1 MMASAR
7 MALYLA
13 LVSAVARAPAFLIP
27 ILIAGVFGSGPE
39 TDAYFIAYSAVLLL
53 GGTLGQGVE
62 QAVVPFAAR
71 ELHRPD
77 GSARRYLDAA
87 AGTSAGAG
95 LVAWLV
101 CLPVLGF
108 VAAPQLRHSILVY
121 AFCFTPLALAWCAAA
136 TFSGA
141 LVARWQIA
149 RATGSLLW
157 RGAGALVGIALVPL
171 GGGLWGVALGLGAG
185 EVSRVWWLRR
195 AIVRELPS
203 DTGSQR
209 ASLRDLARAAS
220 AQVGASAAIGAAPLV
235 ERLLA
240 ATLGIG
246 AVSHLEYAM
255 RLLSVAAVIFD
266 GALVPLVLARWTS
279 QITTT
284 GAAPPRRDVLRVLG
298 KGLGLA
304 VAIAAVLA
312 LFSPRIVQLV
322 LQHGRFTPADTV
334 AVARVLQA
342 LSVAYVVNMGAS
354 LLERYYIALMRN
366 RTLAT
371 LSVGRAALRLLTV
384 WLLLQREGLL
394 AFPIGFAVS
403 DGAYLLTLVLLMNK
417 ASGAG
422 AATGGATRG

>member
-27 ILIAGVFGSGPE
+27 ILIAGVFGSGPQ

-71 ELHRPD
+71 EMHRPD

-87 AGTSAGAG
+87 ARTSAGAG

-101 CLPVLGF
+101 CLPILAGLAV
-108 VAAPQLRHSILVY
+108 PELRHSILVY
-121 AFCFTPLALAWCAAA
+121 ALCFTPLTLAWCAAA

-149 RATGSLLW
+149 RATGSMLW
-157 RGAGALVGIALVPL
+157 RGAGAVVGIALVPL

-195 AIVRELPS
+195 AVVRQIPS
-203 DTGSQR
+203 DAGAHP

-220 AQVGASAAIGAAPLV
+220 AQAGASAAIGAAPLV

-240 ATLGIG
+240 ATLGVG

-255 RLLSVAAVIFD
+255 RLLSVAAVLFD
-266 GALVPLVLARWTS
+266 GALVPLMLARWTS
-279 QITTT
+279 HITAT
-284 GAAPPRRDVLRVLG
+284 GVAPPRRDVLRVLG
-298 KGLGLA
+298 KGIGLA
-304 VAIAAVLA
+304 AGIAAGLA
-312 LFSPRIVQLV
+312 LSATPLVQLV
-322 LQHGRFTPADTV
+322 LGHGRFTPADARTV
-334 AVARVLQA
+334 ATVLRA
-342 LSVAYVVNMGAS
+342 LSIAYVANMGAS
-354 LLERYYIALMRN
+354 LVERYYIALMRN
-366 RTLAT
+366 RTLAA
-371 LSVGRAALRLLTV
+371 LSGGRAALRLGTV
-384 WLLLQREGLL
+384 WLLLRGHGLL

-403 DGAYLLTLVLLMNK
+403 EWTYLVLLLLLMTEGE
-417 ASGAG
+417 AAPGAM
-422 AATGGATRG
+422 RS

>member
-1 MMASAR
+1 

-13 LVSAVARAPAFLIP
+13 LVSAVARAPAFLVP
-27 ILIAGVFGSGPE
+27 IVIAGVFGSGRQ

-71 ELHRPD
+71 EMHRPE
-77 GSARRYLDAA
+77 GGARRYLDAA
-87 AGTSAGAG
+87 ARTSAGAG
-95 LVAWLV
+95 LVVWLV
-101 CLPVLGF
+101 CLPILAGL
-108 VAAPQLRHSILVY
+108 AAPALRHSILVY
-121 AFCFTPLALAWCAAA
+121 ALCFTPLALAWCAAA

-141 LVARWQIA
+141 LVAQWQIA
-149 RATGSLLW
+149 RATGSMLW
-157 RGAGALVGIALVPL
+157 RGVGALVGIALVPL

-195 AIVRELPS
+195 AIVRDLPP
-203 DTGSQR
+203 DAGAHP

-220 AQVGASAAIGAAPLV
+220 AQAGASAAIGAAPLV

-240 ATLGIG
+240 ATLGVG

-255 RLLSVAAVIFD
+255 RLLSVPAVIFD

-298 KGLGLA
+298 KGLALA
-304 VAIAAVLA
+304 AGIAAVLA
-312 LFSPRIVQLV
+312 LFAPHIVQLV
-322 LQHGRFTPADTV
+322 LEHGRFTPADAV
-334 AVARVLQA
+334 AVAHVLQA
-342 LSVAYVVNMGAS
+342 LSVAYVANMGAS
-354 LLERYYIALMRN
+354 LLERYYVALMRN

-371 LSVGRAALRLLTV
+371 LSVGRAAVRLLTV

-403 DGAYLLTLVLLMNK
+403 DGAYLLTLVLLIP
-417 ASGAG
+417 GARRARG
-422 AATGGATRG
+422 AAQG